1 MRIKEVGFFDPKH
14 QQEQGTDP
22 VVNIGKH
29 VFYRDIY
36 IFVDRLKD
44 LAVSHDV
51 KRVITACLRGSAL
64 MWYSAELINL
74 ERDLLR
80 DLDLDRWYTTLINR
94 FKTRT
99 AVALSRLVSQTYLLN
114 DVKYTSPRA
123 FIQQMLHLV
132 KAAELGPI
140 YNQLTLV

>member
-1 MRIKEVGFFDPKH
+1 MRAEEVGFFDPKH
-14 QQEQGTDP
+14 QQEQRIGP
-22 VVNIGKH
+22 VVNAGKH

-51 KRVITACLRGSAL
+51 KRVITACLRGLAL
-64 MWYSAELINL
+64 MWYSAELTNL

-94 FKTRT
+94 FKTRIV
-99 AVALSRLVSQTYLLN
+99 VALSRLVS
-114 DVKYTSPRA
+114 
-123 FIQQMLHLV
+123 
-132 KAAELGPI
+132 
-140 YNQLTLV
+140 